1 MPAQIA
7 FSQNGKRFAA
17 ACLSAANGQL
27 AVKIHLLDLN
37 SSTIGLTI
45 DAGTSPVLQMH
56 WLSASKLLVVFQG
69 RVAVYDTST
78 GEQLATYSYP
88 SGTLLSVSVSQRAVG
103 ILIGSEMADAPVRLI
118 LLDTGCQET
127 GTVSVPAPA
136 SKVVCTR
143 SGAYVLRGSSVAA
156 YDLEGEA
163 LWEMTTDSQPQ
174 AVLNAKNL
182 LVFGGGQAAL
192 VTQPAEE

>member
-1 MPAQIA
+1 M
-7 FSQNGKRFAA
+7 
-17 ACLSAANGQL
+17 
-27 AVKIHLLDLN
+27 
-37 SSTIGLTI
+37 
-45 DAGTSPVLQMH
+45 
-56 WLSASKLLVVFQG
+56 
-69 RVAVYDTST
+69 
-78 GEQLATYSYP
+78 
-88 SGTLLSVSVSQRAVG
+88 SVSQRAVG

-118 LLDTGCQET
+118 LLDTNCQET

-143 SGAYVLRGSSVAA
+143 SGAYVLRGNSVAA

-163 LWEMTTDSQPQ
+163 LWEMTTESQPQ
-174 AVLNAKNL
+174 ALLNAKNL